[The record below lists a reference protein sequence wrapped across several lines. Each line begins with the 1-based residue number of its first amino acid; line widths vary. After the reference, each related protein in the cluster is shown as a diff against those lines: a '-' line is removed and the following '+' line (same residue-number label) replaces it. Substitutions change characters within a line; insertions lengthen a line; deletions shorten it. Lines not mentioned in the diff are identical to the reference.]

1 MENAMASA
9 ESEVRAVVDA
19 RSEAIRTK
27 DIDGLMSVFASDVV
41 YFDLV
46 PGLRY
51 IGSDALRPRFS
62 GMFDGFEGA
71 IVQEVSDLNVLASGD
86 VAVAHMLIRAGGTR
100 KNGPEARYW
109 VRATTCCE
117 RSDDG
122 WSITHEH
129 ISMPVDFESGSA
141 AMDLVP

>member
-1 MENAMASA
+1 MENAMASSQ
-9 ESEVRAVVDA
+9 SEVSALVER

-27 DIDGLMSVFASDVV
+27 DIDRLMSVFAHEVV

-51 IGSDALRPRFS
+51 VGSEALRPRFL
-62 GMFDGFEGA
+62 GMFDGFDGA
-71 IVQEVSDLNVLASGD
+71 IVQEVSDLNVVASGD
-86 VAVAHMLIRAGGTR
+86 IAVAHMLIRAGGTR
-100 KNGPEARYW
+100 KNGPEVSYW
-109 VRATTCCE
+109 VRATSGCE
-117 RSDDG
+117 RSHDG
-122 WSITHEH
+122 WLITHEH